1 MTAYIAV
8 SFSKRNELNEEINA
22 VKTALQHAGATA
34 FVFVDRFIF
43 DARDE
48 TAMMRQAMN
57 CIDEC
62 DVLIALLT
70 HKAIGVGV
78 EAGYARAK
86 NKPVI
91 YARHADA
98 AHSTTVSG
106 ISSYQVIYT
115 CTEDLQ
121 LQLAAVMQQ
130 LP

>member
-1 MTAYIAV
+1 M
-8 SFSKRNELNEEINA
+8 
-22 VKTALQHAGATA
+22 QHAGATA

-91 YARHADA
+91 YARHTDA

-115 CTEDLQ
+115 GTEDLQ